1 MAAYVGASTAP
12 AKGFTTLPEGGLL
25 SLRQKGSRRHPREAS
40 SSEREARL
48 LANLLVEGCKV
59 AGERRERLE
68 RERR

>member
-1 MAAYVGASTAP
+1 MP
-12 AKGFTTLPEGGLL
+12 PEGGPLQ
-25 SLRQKGSRRHPREAS
+25 RK
-40 SSEREARL
+40 EARL

>member
-1 MAAYVGASTAP
+1 MAVDVGGLYSFGKRVHDTTRGRPALAS
-12 AKGFTTLPEGGLL
+12 AKGFTMPPEGGPLQ
-25 SLRQKGSRRHPREAS
+25 RK
-40 SSEREARL
+40 EARL